1 MFGQW
6 CMKARRTLEILALIA
21 SANAAMGVVID
32 SRTIEI
38 DLTDTNA
45 ASQCEWVPADRFAI
59 TKKGLGWDGVS
70 DGQHTEG
77 GEILTHPVGVGYWH
91 RPTTSVDVRAELSPG
106 PQKLTDNDGHSYY
119 ADPGHMYARH
129 SPDRQHWSSWQAL
142 TLLSRTNRVYE
153 GELATPYRE
162 RYSLFERLR
171 LEYAQ
176 RDDAPWPDDDEA
188 AVRWIVSWNPDF
200 FATNLPFIGYVQLL
214 FEGPFPPGRRFKT
227 FKAVLSYSVGGLGFD
242 PTDDDHIKLSEEE
255 LMMPWRFP
263 STAPGGKP
271 GAPAPKPEALGSRIL
286 VEREVHAPGAYPWTN
301 GMRLTDAIACA
312 GGLTDFADHNWVRLS
327 HADGEAETCNYD
339 FALKNK
345 SKDPVLRPGDRV
357 YVHSHH

>member
-1 MFGQW
+1 
-6 CMKARRTLEILALIA
+6 MKTRCILEIFALIA
-21 SANAAMGVVID
+21 SADAALGSVID
-32 SRTIEI
+32 ERTIEI

-45 ASQCEWVPADRFAI
+45 ASQCEWVPADRYAI
-59 TKKGLGWDGVS
+59 TKKGLGWEGDPG
-70 DGQHTEG
+70 GQQANG

-91 RPTTSVDVRAELSPG
+91 RPTTSVHIRAELSPG

-142 TLLSRTNRVYE
+142 TSGSRTNRVYE
-153 GELATPYRE
+153 GELAIPGRE
-162 RYSLFERLR
+162 RYSLYERLR

-176 RDDAPWPDDDEA
+176 RDDAPWPDDEEA
-188 AVRWIVSWNPDF
+188 AVRWIVSWNPEF

-214 FEGPFPPGRRFKT
+214 FEGRFPPGRRLKT
-227 FKAVLSYSVGGLGFD
+227 FKAELSWSMGGLGFG
-242 PTDDDHIKLSEEE
+242 PMEDDHVRLSEEE
-255 LMMPWRFP
+255 LMMPWRFS

-271 GAPAPKPEALGSRIL
+271 GAPAPKSEALGSRIL

-312 GGLTDFADHNWVRLS
+312 GGLTDLADRNRVRLS
-327 HADGEAETCNYD
+327 HADGEAETCLYD

-345 SKDPVLRPGDRV
+345 SEDPVLRPGERV
-357 YVHSHH
+357 YVHSQH